1 MRQAVL
7 PSRQPAFR
15 NWWTVAGHSLLM
27 VGTLVLAGCSSAR
40 SGAPELPSPLDP
52 PALEAKWAATL
63 SGVKADVAS
72 ARYTAADSSISAFLE
87 AHPGT
92 PQSAEGLFWR
102 AVLKLDP
109 ANSTGSAR
117 EALVA
122 VDAYLAGGTALPNF
136 ELAQVLRRT
145 ASSLESAQRPLP
157 EPVRPVVA
165 RPDSSERARSA
176 EEILRLK
183 TELEKVQAELERI
196 KKRIR
201 P

>member
-1 MRQAVL
+1 MPFPRQVGARKRWGTTARSL
-7 PSRQPAFR
+7 L
-15 NWWTVAGHSLLM
+15 VAGS
-27 VGTLVLAGCSSAR
+27 VLVAACTSSRA
-40 SGAPELPSPLDP
+40 GAPELPAPLDP
-52 PALEAKWAATL
+52 PALQAKWAATL

-72 ARYTAADSSISAFLE
+72 ARYAAADSSISAFLD

-92 PQSAEGLFWR
+92 TQSADALFWR

-145 ASSLESAQRPLP
+145 ASAIESAQRPLP
-157 EPVRPVVA
+157 EPVRTTISV
-165 RPDSSERARSA
+165 PDSSERARSA

-183 TELEKVQAELERI
+183 TELEKVQTELDRI

>member
-1 MRQAVL
+1 M
-7 PSRQPAFR
+7 
-15 NWWTVAGHSLLM
+15 VAAC
-27 VGTLVLAGCSSAR
+27 TSSR
-40 SGAPELPSPLDP
+40 SGVPELPAPLDP
-52 PALEAKWAATL
+52 PALQAKWAATL
-63 SGVKADVAS
+63 SDLKADVAS

-92 PQSAEGLFWR
+92 PQSADALFWR

-109 ANSTGSAR
+109 ANGTGSAR

-145 ASSLESAQRPLP
+145 ASAIESAQRPLP
-157 EPVRPVVA
+157 EPVRPTVSV
-165 RPDSSERARSA
+165 PDSSERARSA

-183 TELEKVQAELERI
+183 SDLEKVQTELDRI
-196 KKRIR
+196 KKRIK